1 MDLRK
6 VREMSATKVNLLVL
20 IVESL
25 MLLSFLWLSYDSIL
39 LLIEGTFP
47 DGFSGLKNILW
58 GFNFLL
64 IFTSLIYF
72 IYKPLR
78 TTATI
83 LCGIWNINWLA
94 ANIFLMNPF

>member
-1 MDLRK
+1 MDLKK
-6 VREMSATKVNLLVL
+6 VQEMSATKVNLLVL

-25 MLLSFLWLSYDSIL
+25 MLLAFLAVSYESIL
-39 LLIEGTFP
+39 LLFGGTIP

-78 TTATI
+78 TTAMI
-83 LCGIWNINWLA
+83 LCGIWNIDWLA
-94 ANIFLMNPF
+94 ANVFLMNPF